1 MRKTLLLGLLLPASL
16 SAQTLWNVDVGGS
29 TLNPL
34 NLPYYNP
41 QHLTINVGDQVRW
54 SNSSGTHNVN
64 GSLSLFPSNPEGFS
78 SGNPASGSWNFT
90 KTFTIPGVYNYH
102 CTSQG
107 HAATQFGS
115 ITVVNPTTG
124 LAEVAEA
131 SAEYRIYPSPAQDRL
146 YVDAGDLSL
155 RAVRIIDL
163 NGRELLSA
171 PVQRMPMAL
180 EVATLPSGNYFVLL
194 TDADGRIAARPFR
207 KE

>member
-1 MRKTLLLGLLLPASL
+1 MRTLLLVGLLLPASL

-64 GSLSLFPSNPEGFS
+64 GSLSLFPGNPEGFS
-78 SGNPASGSWNFT
+78 SGDPASGSWNFT

-115 ITVVNPTTG
+115 ITVVNPSTG
-124 LAEVAEA
+124 LADVEEA
-131 SAEYRIYPSPAQDRL
+131 SSAIRVYPSPANDRL
-146 YVDAGDLSL
+146 FVDAGDLPL
-155 RAVRIIDL
+155 RLVRIIDL

-171 PVQRMPMAL
+171 PVQRVPMAL
-180 EVATLPSGNYFVLL
+180 EVESLPSGNYFVLL
-194 TDADGRIAARPFR
+194 SDTDGRIAARPFR